1 MSKKLVKQLAWKFHT
16 QKSEVLIRK
25 GLSKV
30 EQERELITMKEETSK
45 QQKEMEDLIKEI
57 AEEERFDWL
66 LI

>member
-1 MSKKLVKQLAWKFHT
+1 M
-16 QKSEVLIRK
+16 
-25 GLSKV
+25 SKV